1 MPGLKITLLQQ
12 PLIWMDGPAN
22 LRHFDRQLETVAGRD
37 VIVLPEMFTSG
48 FAMEA
53 ANKSLPQEEVVS
65 WMRSKAQ
72 QTNALIAGSVAIQ
85 SERGPVNR
93 FLLVEPE
100 GNVHFYDKRHLFRM
114 ADEHQHYQAGD
125 ARVIVE
131 WRGWRILPLV
141 CYDLRFPVW
150 SRNRNDYDL
159 ALYVANWPAP
169 RSLHWQVLLA
179 ARAIENQAYVA
190 GCNRV
195 GTDGNGH
202 HYRGD
207 GRVINPQ
214 GEIIATAEP
223 HQATR
228 IDAELSLSALR
239 EYREKFPPG
248 RTPTH
253 SHYNYRLHSRC
264 ITFFRGGIVSLRNQ
278 PQNKFAWRHA
288 VGIVSCKR

>member
-1 MPGLKITLLQQ
+1 M
-12 PLIWMDGPAN
+12 
-22 LRHFDRQLETVAGRD
+22 RQNKLTPRLARISRRAGAVSSSAGCVSNGTRD
-37 VIVLPEMFTSG
+37 S
-48 FAMEA
+48 
-53 ANKSLPQEEVVS
+53 
-65 WMRSKAQ
+65 RSCIRQFRRAQ
-72 QTNALIAGSVAIQ
+72 TRSPRPTPFAGSAAIQ

-169 RSLHWQVLLA
+169 RSLHWQLLLA

-207 GRVINPQ
+207 SRVINPQ

-239 EYREKFPPG
+239 EYREKFP
-248 RTPTH
+248 
-253 SHYNYRLHSRC
+253 
-264 ITFFRGGIVSLRNQ
+264 
-278 PQNKFAWRHA
+278 AWQDA
-288 VGIVSCKR
+288 DPFTL

>member
-65 WMRSKAQ
+65 WMRAKAQ
-72 QTNALIAGSVAIQ
+72 QTNSLIAGSAAIQ

-93 FLLVEPE
+93 FFLVEPE

-114 ADEHQHYQAGD
+114 ADEHQHY
-125 ARVIVE
+125 
-131 WRGWRILPLV
+131 
-141 CYDLRFPVW
+141 
-150 SRNRNDYDL
+150 L

-169 RSLHWQVLLA
+169 RSLHWQLLLA

-207 GRVINPQ
+207 SRVINPQ

-239 EYREKFPPG
+239 EYREKFP
-248 RTPTH
+248 
-253 SHYNYRLHSRC
+253 
-264 ITFFRGGIVSLRNQ
+264 
-278 PQNKFAWRHA
+278 AWQDA
-288 VGIVSCKR
+288 DPFTL